1 MSMVV
6 GASIICLIIGIVLG
20 AGIMFYVIRFRC
32 KWILHG
38 SGGGGPHYVSAKSQN
53 LYVSLPMLD
62 LTNTS
67 TIESGRWGAGACE
80 TTADCNQVQLL
91 VIAPMVLNAVLFF
104 SLM

>member
-32 KWILHG
+32 KGILHG

-53 LYVSLPMLD
+53 LYVGPKYYVTD
-62 LTNTS
+62 
-67 TIESGRWGAGACE
+67 
-80 TTADCNQVQLL
+80 QK
-91 VIAPMVLNAVLFF
+91 LNYI
-104 SLM
+104 